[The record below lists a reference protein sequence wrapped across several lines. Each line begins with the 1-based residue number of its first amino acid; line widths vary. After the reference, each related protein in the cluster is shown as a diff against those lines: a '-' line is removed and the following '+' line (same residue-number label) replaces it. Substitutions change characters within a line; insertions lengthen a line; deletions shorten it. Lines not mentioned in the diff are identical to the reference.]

1 MENKLVTYL
10 NAELKERG
18 WSLRELARRSGL
30 SHTII
35 SLALNEQRSMTFETV
50 DAIARALGEPPEK
63 LFRMA
68 GLLPG
73 RTTREELIEEIIH
86 YFDQLEETDQL
97 RLITIAWSFSRREG
111 NGGAAPAP
119 SS

>member
-1 MENKLVTYL
+1 MDDKLVTYV
-10 NAELKERG
+10 NAQLRERG

-35 SLALNEQRSMTFETV
+35 SLGLNEQRPMTFETV

-68 GLLPG
+68 GLLPA

-86 YFDQLEETDQL
+86 YFDQLDQTDQL
-97 RLITIAWSFSRREG
+97 RLITIAWSLSSRED
-111 NGGAAPAP
+111 NGPAVA
-119 SS
+119 SSG